1 MCLQGLRGPEE
12 PMLGPFIAPKL
23 PQKGQQFE
31 VRVKHL
37 LTPNEVATEHT
48 DHIMYKITDVNIV
61 ASMN

>member
-1 MCLQGLRGPEE
+1 
-12 PMLGPFIAPKL
+12 MLGPFIAPKL

-48 DHIMYKITDVNIV
+48 DNIMYKITDVKIV
-61 ASMN
+61 SSVN

>member
-37 LTPNEVATEHT
+37 LTPKEVATEHT
-48 DHIMYKITDVNIV
+48 DNIMYKITDVKIV
-61 ASMN
+61 SSVN